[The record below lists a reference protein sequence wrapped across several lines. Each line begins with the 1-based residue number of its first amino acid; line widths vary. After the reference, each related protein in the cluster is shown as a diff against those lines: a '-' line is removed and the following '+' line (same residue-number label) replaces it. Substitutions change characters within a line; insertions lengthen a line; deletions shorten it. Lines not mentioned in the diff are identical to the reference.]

1 MLDLL
6 LCKLKCKEGGTASLC
21 EGQKQN
27 TFTHL
32 FIYFIKQPPLPHT
45 HTHTVCMTYAKYL
58 TLRRTTAGARTD
70 GKVTGSH
77 TGSDSW
83 RLIKSLLWRDG
94 NEKKHCFEAL

>member
-1 MLDLL
+1 
-6 LCKLKCKEGGTASLC
+6 
-21 EGQKQN
+21 
-27 TFTHL
+27 
-32 FIYFIKQPPLPHT
+32 
-45 HTHTVCMTYAKYL
+45 MTYAKYL